1 MYMLLTFFPFELS
14 ACVYSYYMITMNFTT
29 KKNILK
35 LKNSCILRQLMALE
49 NGKLEH
55 KAFIICI
62 NDTFYTMCHSV
73 FKFDRAWR
81 ICWCFVLFFFLIFS
95 SHFWLHIC
103 AQNSFWCSNAS
114 LSPAE
119 AKLPYIYGWH
129 ASFRKPVLSDVHPCL
144 SSR

>member
-14 ACVYSYYMITMNFTT
+14 ACVYSYYIFTMNFTT

-73 FKFDRAWR
+73 FKFDRA
-81 ICWCFVLFFFLIFS
+81 
-95 SHFWLHIC
+95 
-103 AQNSFWCSNAS
+103 
-114 LSPAE
+114 
-119 AKLPYIYGWH
+119 
-129 ASFRKPVLSDVHPCL
+129 
-144 SSR
+144 